1 MPVNTGQIQGN
12 GQFTKGRS
20 GNPKG
25 KPKGARHRSS
35 LIAEQ
40 LFADE
45 IQDIC
50 KTVIEE
56 AKAGNMQAARIILD
70 RLLPPRKDNPIQID
84 LPKMESSSDILKAV
98 GCITHA
104 VGIGQI
110 SPSEGEAFARIVDI
124 HTKALELVE
133 FEQRLI
139 ALEKGSRNENLK

>member
-1 MPVNTGQIQGN
+1 MTPVNTGQIQAK
-12 GQFTKGRS
+12 GQFSKGKS

-40 LFADE
+40 LFASE

-56 AKAGNMQAARIILD
+56 AKAGDMQAARIILD

-84 LPKMESSSDILKAV
+84 LPKIESSSDLLRAV
-98 GCITHA
+98 GCITGA
-104 VGIGQI
+104 VGSGQI
-110 SPSEGEAFARIVDI
+110 SPSEGEALARIVDI
-124 HTKALELVE
+124 HAKAIELAE
-133 FEQRLI
+133 FEQRLS
-139 ALEKGSRNENLK
+139 ALEKDKK